1 MKTASKLV
9 LIALVISLP
18 LMAFAQQGPRE
29 GRGMMMEQLDLTD
42 DQQAQV
48 QELRLDH
55 QKEMITL
62 QDEMHSLHNQM
73 KLLLTED
80 KPSSS
85 EMETLAGKIG
95 TASRNIALAKANHR
109 LDVRKLLTDEQ
120 KVKFDMMTLH
130 RGDHRGHR
138 GADRPAP
145 PMPPDHPRQHRDGSG
160 DCPKERPAR

>member
-9 LIALVISLP
+9 LIGLIISLP
-18 LMAFAQQGPRE
+18 LMAFADPGPR
-29 GRGMMMEQLDLTD
+29 GDRGMMMEQLDLTD
-42 DQQAQV
+42 EQQAQV
-48 QELRLDH
+48 QELRLEH

-62 QDEMHSLHNQM
+62 NDGMHSLRNQM

-85 EMETLAGKIG
+85 EIETLTGKIG

-130 RGDHRGHR
+130 RGDRRGHR

-145 PMPPDHPRQHRDGSG
+145 PMHPDHPRQHRDGSG
-160 DCPKERPAR
+160 ELQKKRPAR

>member
-1 MKTASKLV
+1 MKTTSKLV

-42 DQQAQV
+42 EQQAQV

-55 QKEMITL
+55 QKEMMTL
-62 QDEMHSLHNQM
+62 KDEMHSLRNQM

-80 KPSSS
+80 KPSNS
-85 EMETLAGKIG
+85 EIETLAGKIG

-130 RGDHRGHR
+130 RGDRRGHR
-138 GADRPAP
+138 GADRPAL
-145 PMPPDHPRQHRDGSG
+145 PMPPGQHRDGPG
-160 DCPKERPAR
+160 DCPRERPAR